1 MRARLILAWAI
12 FLLAVALLVVGVWPK
27 LQGGHFRRDAV
38 YAGGLLFVM
47 AAVTMRRNRRRAAR
61 GD

>member
-38 YAGGLLFVM
+38 FAGSLLLVM
-47 AAVTMRRNRRRAAR
+47 SVVTLRRHRRRATR